1 MLEIALLAG
10 LLLLAVVTTVLGWR
24 VLQRLGELSQA
35 LAQLSSSGTTVT
47 QTVRDEAERSRR
59 EAEEKARQF
68 REDARQAREELAS
81 QITAFRSELSAF
93 RTEMTSQLTA
103 FGEQQLTRFHAS
115 AQAEATR
122 GRELR
127 DEITKF
133 NEQLSG
139 SLRRSIG
146 DLTDQLKNTLEQLRT
161 TLTTQFSE
169 MRSDN
174 ERRLE
179 QMRQTVDEKLQ
190 STLNQRLSESF
201 KLVSER
207 LESVQQGLGQMQQLA
222 GEVGNLQRVM
232 SNVKTRGTWGEVLLG
247 NLLEQVLTP
256 EQYAS
261 QVSVDGGTEKVDFA
275 IKLPGRE
282 SGDAPVLLPIDAK
295 FPKEDYER
303 LLAALESGEAAA
315 VQAAGKAFERAISSV
330 AESIRAKYINPPRT
344 TDFAIMFLPSEG
356 IYAEVLRR
364 PALFDD
370 LQFRCKV
377 LPTGPTT
384 LAALL
389 NSLQMGF
396 RTLAIQKRS
405 SEVWELLGAVK
416 TEFGKYAEL
425 MSKLKK
431 QLETASNTIGDTER
445 RTRAIEKHLRRVEAS
460 PPEAAKRLLGS
471 AMADGDVEGPG
482 EG

>member
-1 MLEIALLAG
+1 MNVVLVMVLVVALVTLGVAAYVALRIRAMLEALRQFASRDV
-10 LLLLAVVTTVLGWR
+10 AVDR
-24 VLQRLGELSQA
+24 
-35 LAQLSSSGTTVT
+35 
-47 QTVRDEAERSRR
+47 TVREEAERGRR
-59 EAEEKARQF
+59 EAAEQARQM
-68 REDARQAREELAS
+68 REDARTAREELAG
-81 QITAFRSELSAF
+81 QLAAF
-93 RTEMTSQLTA
+93 RTELAAFRTEVLKQLTA
-103 FGEQQLTRFHAS
+103 FGEQQLARFNAS

-122 GRELR
+122 ARELR
-127 DEITKF
+127 EEIGKF

-139 SLRRSIG
+139 TLRQRIADLSEQLSTSLDSLRETVDG
-146 DLTDQLKNTLEQLRT
+146 QLTGLRA
-161 TLTTQFSE
+161 
-169 MRSDN
+169 DN
-174 ERRLE
+174 EKRLE

-247 NLLEQVLTP
+247 NLLEQLLTP
-256 EQYAS
+256 EQYAA
-261 QVSVDGGTEKVDFA
+261 QVSVDGGPEKVDFA
-275 IKLPGRE
+275 VKLPGRD
-282 SGDAPVLLPIDAK
+282 STDGPVLLPIDAK

-303 LLAALESGEAAA
+303 LLAAQEAGDAAA
-315 VQAAGKAFERAISSV
+315 VQAAGKAFENAIYAV
-330 AESIRAKYINPPRT
+330 ADSIRKKYVNPPRT

-356 IYAEVLRR
+356 LYAEVLRR
-364 PALFDD
+364 PALTDY
-370 LQFRCKV
+370 LQFQCKV

-405 SEVWELLGAVK
+405 SEVWALLGAVK

-425 MSKLKK
+425 MARLKK
-431 QLETASNTIGDTER
+431 QLDTASNTIGDTER
-445 RTRAIEKHLRRVEAS
+445 RTRVIERHLRGVEAS
-460 PPEAAKRLLGS
+460 PPETAERLLGS
-471 AMADGDVEGPG
+471 VMSEPATDAE
-482 EG
+482 